1 MVNAKGGW
9 GLLTRFEARALLGF
23 EDKVPAL
30 QEGEWGSGKLAPNL
44 IKAGREGKSS
54 EVLDLLP
61 VSYLLLSAEGIQ
73 KASLRGRIW
82 THH

>member
-1 MVNAKGGW
+1 M
-9 GLLTRFEARALLGF
+9 
-23 EDKVPAL
+23 
-30 QEGEWGSGKLAPNL
+30 GERKLAPNL
-44 IKAGREGKSS
+44 IKAGREGKNS

-73 KASLRGRIW
+73 RASLGGRIW